1 MCGGLCWHGGPLYTL
16 SSVNST
22 PPGLFGGHRVIA
34 TSFLN
39 LLQADRN
46 KKKRVKTEVYTIKK
60 LKRVPSSFLR
70 FYLQKY
76 LIVEEWLL
84 YGKEKPCK
92 LARSTENYENYFD
105 IEEVH

>member
-1 MCGGLCWHGGPLYTL
+1 MEAFAGTEAHSIALAQ
-16 SSVNST
+16 ST
-22 PPGLFGGHRVIA
+22 PLPLVFFGGHRVTD

-39 LLQADRN
+39 LLQADRY
-46 KKKRVKTEVYTIKK
+46 KKTGVKIEVYTIKK